1 MDELDGI
8 PIVEVSMGSDYR
20 EMMEAMGGQVI
31 PLGRGE
37 GSIDLLAPAG
47 SATAHRSRRE
57 GRRT

>member
-1 MDELDGI
+1 MDELDGT

-37 GSIDLLAPAG
+37 GPIDSLAGP
-47 SATAHRSRRE
+47 RFPSRKIDWER
-57 GRRT
+57 GRDA

>member
-37 GSIDLLAPAG
+37 GSIDLLAG
-47 SATAHRSRRE
+47 SRYLSGKIDRE
-57 GRRT
+57 RGRDA